1 MEGNV
6 QITWNQFVESSY
18 TKGIARIC
26 MVVAIPALLSVG
38 GLILGLMADVAG
50 VKNTIAIRAG
60 DNEQF
65 QATITTDVAEVKE
78 GQAAIA
84 DDVVAI
90 RLQVSNMAGIL
101 AEMQRRDTAMANA
114 ARLSIAP

>member
-6 QITWNQFVESSY
+6 PITWNQFVESSY

-38 GLILGLMADVAG
+38 GLILNLMSDVAG
-50 VKNTIAIRAG
+50 VKSTMALRAG
-60 DNEQF
+60 DNERF
-65 QATITTDVAEVKE
+65 QVTITTDVAEVKD

-84 DDVVAI
+84 NDVVAI

-101 AEMQRRDTAMANA
+101 TEMQRRDTARANA
-114 ARLSIAP
+114 ASFIVPQ